1 MKFVVIGLGSMGK
14 RRIRCLKALGY
25 HYIYGYDIRDD
36 RRHEVERDYSIKTFS
51 DLNELIEAT
60 NPDAFIISV
69 PPDIHHEFIRL
80 AIKQNRHFFVEASV
94 LDMGMEEFMKD
105 CSQRSIIAAP
115 SATLL
120 YHPAIGMIK
129 DILDKEELGVLSNII
144 VHSGQFLP
152 DWHKYEPVSDF
163 YVSNPAT
170 GGAREIVPFELG
182 WITHI
187 LGFPHRVCGNYRKTI
202 DIPGAEKIEDTYNC
216 LLDYGNFLG
225 VLTVD
230 VVSRYAT
237 RRLVI
242 NGDKKQ
248 LIWDWNYN
256 AIQLFNPIEEKWEE
270 RSYKMDSAAN
280 GYNANIGENMYIEE
294 IRNFIDA
301 INRKR
306 DFVNNLEKDYRVLQ
320 LLYAIEES
328 DKTSQYVRIRS

>member
-1 MKFVVIGLGSMGK
+1 M
-14 RRIRCLKALGY
+14 GY
-25 HYIYGYDIRDD
+25 HHIYGFDIRAD
-36 RRHEVERDYSIKTFS
+36 RRYEVERDYTIKTFP
-51 DLNELIEAT
+51 DLNQLIEAT
-60 NPDAFIISV
+60 NPDAFIISL

-94 LDMGMEEFMKD
+94 LDTGMEEFMKD
-105 CSQRSIIAAP
+105 CNQRNIIAAP

-120 YHPAIGMIK
+120 YHPAIGMVK
-129 DILDKEELGVLSNII
+129 DILEKEELGKLSNII

-170 GGAREIVPFELG
+170 GGAREIVPFELS

-187 LGFPHRVCGNYRKTI
+187 LGFPQRVCGNYRKTI
-202 DIPGAEKIEDTYNC
+202 NIPGAEQIEDTYNC

-256 AIQLFNPIEEKWEE
+256 AIQIFNPIEEKWEE
-270 RSYKMDSAAN
+270 HGYKMDSAAN
-280 GYNANIGENMYIEE
+280 GYNANIGENMYIDE

-306 DFVNNLEKDYRVLQ
+306 DYINNMEKDYRVLQ

-328 DKTSQYVRIRS
+328 DKTSQYVRIIS